1 MRGLIA
7 ILIALYSDRTSSEIL
22 ATDAKPILRRMGL
35 AEHLTPQR
43 SNGLAAMVG
52 RIQADAEA
60 AQQGA
65 LQPSAGS
72 A

>member
-22 ATDAKPILRRMGL
+22 ATDAKPILQRMGL

-43 SNGLAAMVG
+43 SNGLSAMVA
-52 RIQADAEA
+52 RIKADAEA
-60 AQQGA
+60 ARAGG
-65 LQPSAGS
+65 LQPSAHS